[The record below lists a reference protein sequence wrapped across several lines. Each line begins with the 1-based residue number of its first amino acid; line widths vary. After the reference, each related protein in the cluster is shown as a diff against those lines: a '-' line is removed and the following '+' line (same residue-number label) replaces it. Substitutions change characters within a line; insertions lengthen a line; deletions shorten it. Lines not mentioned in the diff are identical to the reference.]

1 MEKRPGVEIN
11 EMTITYMDFSSII
24 AEILGIFFALVGIS
38 MVANNKATA
47 AAIGESV
54 QNKGIV
60 WIWGF
65 LAVLIGAVIVAFNN
79 MWTFGLPLLITVLG
93 WLALIKGA
101 FILIFPRAAAS
112 LYGKFNKSGM
122 IVFCGVVVFILG
134 MVLLYW

>member
-1 MEKRPGVEIN
+1 
-11 EMTITYMDFSSII
+11 MDFSFVI
-24 AEILGIFFALVGIS
+24 ARVLGISFALVGIS
-38 MVANNKATA
+38 MVANTKATT

-54 QNKGIV
+54 QNKGIL
-60 WIWGF
+60 WLWGF
-65 LAVLIGAVIVAFNN
+65 LAVLVGAVVISFNN
-79 MWTFGLPLLITVLG
+79 MWTSGLPLLITILG

-122 IVFCGVVVFILG
+122 LMFCGVVVFVVG